1 MERQKRTL
9 GVVSISVIKHRPKAT
24 WLGKALL
31 QPKPLKPQKFKQG
44 RNLGAETEVEA
55 MEEPEYW
62 LAQSAFIAPQR
73 WHWPQRAGP
82 SHINQDNAHRT
93 ILWGIFPVEVSP

>member
-1 MERQKRTL
+1 M
-9 GVVSISVIKHRPKAT
+9 VSISVIKHRPKAT

-62 LAQSAFIAPQR
+62 LAQSAFIAP
-73 WHWPQRAGP
+73 GT
-82 SHINQDNAHRT
+82 ST
-93 ILWGIFPVEVSP
+93 TEVALATESWALTH